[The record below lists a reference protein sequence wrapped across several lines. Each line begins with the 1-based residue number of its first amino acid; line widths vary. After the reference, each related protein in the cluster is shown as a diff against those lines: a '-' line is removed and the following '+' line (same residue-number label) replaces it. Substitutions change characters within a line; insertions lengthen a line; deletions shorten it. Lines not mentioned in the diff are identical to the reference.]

1 MRKILTFLM
10 IVAFVVPLWAAPY
23 NMVCVNLSDGSTVKI
38 VMTESLEIQFDKE
51 NLVANSDGSEV
62 TVPKTNIL
70 NFKHTYDAST
80 AVEEVLNNNG
90 LTFENGM
97 LLFNG
102 LPAEAVISVYD
113 LSGKLLRRVN
123 AEGDFSL
130 SLDSF
135 QKGIYI
141 VNVNHVSYK
150 VNIK

>member
-10 IVAFVVPLWAAPY
+10 TVAFVVPLWAASY

-38 VMTESLEIQFDKE
+38 VMTENLEIQFDNE
-51 NLVANSDGSEV
+51 NLVASSDGSEV
-62 TVPKTNIL
+62 TVPKANIL
-70 NFKHTYDAST
+70 NFKHTYDAEA
-80 AVEEVLNNNG
+80 AVEDVLNDNG

-102 LPAEAVISVYD
+102 LPADAVISVYD

-130 SLDSF
+130 SLDSLE
-135 QKGIYI
+135 KGIYI
-141 VNVNHVSYK
+141 VNVNNVSYK